1 MTQRPH
7 ICFVAPAAWPV
18 LARDTKIESVGGAEV
33 QQVLLAREF
42 VNRGFRVSMIC
53 GDYGQ
58 PDLVAIDS
66 IDVFKYVIGASNV
79 PVVRFFHPRLTN
91 IWRTL
96 RRIDPDIVYQRTAA
110 AATGVAALYSKWRGR
125 RFVYAA
131 ACDLD
136 VTRHKLHKLFNRRGG
151 ARSRRLF
158 ELGLRLADA
167 IVCQHAAQAQ
177 ECRRS
182 FGRDA
187 LVIPSCYA
195 TPVTTTSPRN
205 GDVLWAGTLAEGKRP
220 ELFLELARRL
230 PGLRFRIVGGPS
242 SEPGGAELF
251 DRIRAV
257 AAGIPNLEFIGFV
270 PYARID
276 REFDRARVFV
286 NTSDFEG
293 FPNTFL
299 QSWARRIPTVSFCDV
314 GGTFEHAPLAT
325 VVEDIAGMATAVER
339 LMTDDRLWEMEGG
352 RLQRYAHGAHSP
364 AIAIAAY
371 EQLFATL
378 MHRADGRAA
387 ACLANESLQERSRA

>member
-33 QQVLLAREF
+33 QQVLLARELA
-42 VNRGFRVSMIC
+42 NRGFRVSMIC

-58 PDLVAIDS
+58 PDLVAIDG
-66 IDVFKYVIGASNV
+66 IDVYKYLTGESNV

-110 AATGVAALYSKWRGR
+110 AATGVAALYSKWHGR

-136 VTRHKLHKLFNRRGG
+136 VTRRELHKLFNRRGG
-151 ARSRRLF
+151 SRSRGLF
-158 ELGLRLADA
+158 VLGLRLADA
-167 IVCQHAAQAQ
+167 IVCQHAAQAE

-187 LVIPSCYA
+187 TVIPSCYA
-195 TPVTTTSPRN
+195 TAVTTSAPRH

-230 PGLRFRIVGGPS
+230 PGLRFRMVGGPS
-242 SEPGGAELF
+242 SEPGGAALF

-299 QSWARRIPTVSFCDV
+299 QSWSRRIPTVSFCDV
-314 GGTFEHAPLAT
+314 GATFEQAPLTT
-325 VVEDIAGMATAVER
+325 VVEDIEGMAAAVEQ
-339 LMTDDRLWEMEGG
+339 LMTDLALWETQGA
-352 RLQRYAHGAHSP
+352 RLQRYARSAHSP
-364 AIAIAAY
+364 NAALAAY
-371 EQLFATL
+371 EQLFAKLVHPTEDQSTSYL
-378 MHRADGRAA
+378 ADD
-387 ACLANESLQERSRA
+387 SLQERSRA

>member
-1 MTQRPH
+1 MTPGPH

-42 VNRGFRVSMIC
+42 ATRGFRVSMIC

-58 PDLVAIDS
+58 ADVVAIDG
-66 IDVFKYVIGASNV
+66 IEVFKYVTGESDV

-110 AATGVAALYSKWRGR
+110 AATGVVALYSKWHRR

-136 VTRHKLHKLFNRRGG
+136 VTRHQLHKLFNRRGG
-151 ARSRRLF
+151 ARSRGLF
-158 ELGLRLADA
+158 ELGLKLADA
-167 IVCQHAAQAQ
+167 IVCQHAAQAD

-187 LVIPSCYA
+187 VVIPSCYA
-195 TPVTTTSPRN
+195 TPVTTTAPRH

-230 PGLRFRIVGGPS
+230 PALRFRMVGGPS
-242 SEPGGAELF
+242 SEPGGVALF

-257 AAGIPNLEFIGFV
+257 AAGIPNLDFIGFV

-299 QSWARRIPTVSFCDV
+299 QSWSRRIPTVSFCDV
-314 GGTFEHAPLAT
+314 GATFEPAPLTT
-325 VVEDIAGMATAVER
+325 VVEDIEGMAVAVEQ
-339 LMTDDRLWEMEGG
+339 LMTDVALWETQGA
-352 RLQRYAHGAHSP
+352 RLQHYARTAHSP
-364 AIAIAAY
+364 EAAIAAY
-371 EQLFATL
+371 EHLFATL
-378 MHRADGRAA
+378 ASPAA
-387 ACLANESLQERSRA
+387 RRFASYVGSDSLQERSRA